1 MSSEKLRKKSEK
13 SENKTCVSLGVWY
26 TTGMKDKITHW
37 IATLATLFT
46 VGFCVLMLAAVA
58 VDFITAYFMP

>member
-1 MSSEKLRKKSEK
+1 VKK

-58 VDFITAYFMP
+58 VDFITAYFLP

>member
-1 MSSEKLRKKSEK
+1 
-13 SENKTCVSLGVWY
+13 
-26 TTGMKDKITHW
+26 MKDKITHW

-58 VDFITAYFMP
+58 VDFITAYFLP

>member
-1 MSSEKLRKKSEK
+1 VKK

-46 VGFCVLMLAAVA
+46 VGFCVLMRAAVA
-58 VDFITAYFMP
+58 VDFITAYFLP

>member
-1 MSSEKLRKKSEK
+1 MKK
-13 SENKTCVSLGVWY
+13 SENKTCVSLRVWY

-58 VDFITAYFMP
+58 VDFITAYFLP